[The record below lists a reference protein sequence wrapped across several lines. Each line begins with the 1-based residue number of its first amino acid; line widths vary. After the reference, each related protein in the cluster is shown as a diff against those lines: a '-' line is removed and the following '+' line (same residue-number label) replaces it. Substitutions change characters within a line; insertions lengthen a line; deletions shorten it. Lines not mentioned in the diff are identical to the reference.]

1 MKAVAV
7 SAEYFDNCQSSS
19 PRQGP
24 GANSFSLLT
33 REIQSV
39 LFYTSIF
46 NIINFQVFV
55 NTDIMKETGNGVHE
69 EDRNRKDYDGDRNRR
84 VHDGYRNRSVHDGY
98 PNGWTDHETGSELRR
113 GISLSGCGGAALSC
127 CRNTALS
134 GLPRGSSL
142 RLPQDCFLGPPAGL
156 LSQAAAGFPQITL
169 WNLLWTPRRDNR
181 SSPCEVPC
189 ICGIPPLRRRC
200 IFSRHRG
207 GICLARQPVT
217 DWA

>member
-7 SAEYFDNCQSSS
+7 SAEYFDDCQSSS

-24 GANSFSLLT
+24 GANSFSLLM

-55 NTDIMKETGNGVHE
+55 NTEFMKDTGNGVH
-69 EDRNRKDYDGDRNRR
+69 NGYRKHR
-84 VHDGYRNRSVHDGY
+84 VLDGYRND
-98 PNGWTDHETGSELRR
+98 WTDHKNQESQWPGGFLSRVPPD
-113 GISLSGCGGAALSC
+113 SL
-127 CRNTALS
+127 
-134 GLPRGSSL
+134 
-142 RLPQDCFLGPPAGL
+142 QV
-156 LSQAAAGFPQITL
+156 TL

-181 SSPCEVPC
+181 FSPCGVPC

-200 IFSRHRG
+200 IFFRHKG

-217 DWA
+217 GWA

>member
-7 SAEYFDNCQSSS
+7 SAEYFDDCQSSS

-24 GANSFSLLT
+24 GANSFSLLM

-55 NTDIMKETGNGVHE
+55 NTEFMKDTGNGVHNGF
-69 EDRNRKDYDGDRNRR
+69 RNHR
-84 VHDGYRNRSVHDGY
+84 VLDGYRKHSVHNGY
-98 PNGWTDHETGSELRR
+98 RKHRIHVGYRKGWTDHKKSGEPMAG
-113 GISLSGCGGAALSC
+113 GIPIPGAA
-127 CRNTALS
+127 
-134 GLPRGSSL
+134 GL
-142 RLPQDCFLGPPAGL
+142 
-156 LSQAAAGFPQITL
+156 PQITL

-181 SSPCEVPC
+181 FSPCGVPC

-200 IFSRHRG
+200 IFFRHKG

-217 DWA
+217 GWA

>member
-55 NTDIMKETGNGVHE
+55 NTDIMKETGNGVHV

-84 VHDGYRNRSVHDGY
+84 VRDGY

-134 GLPRGSSL
+134 VLPRGSSL
-142 RLPQDCFLGPPAGL
+142 RLPR
-156 LSQAAAGFPQITL
+156 GFPQITL

-217 DWA
+217 GWA